1 MKVTFPHMGNIYIP
15 IESLVQGMGHDVVVP
30 PMDTKRTLD
39 LGTKYSP
46 DTTCLPFKI
55 IVGNLIEGIDL
66 GADCVLMAG
75 GTGPCRLGYYG
86 EVHKGI
92 LEDLGKKVEFI
103 TIEPPR
109 GNNPNFWPQLG
120 KLFEKTN
127 PKRFAGGCVLAW
139 AKLNACEELEL
150 LALVVRPREREFG
163 STSRLLK
170 QAFQQIKKAQSLS
183 AVGKLREESVH
194 AVKGLM
200 STSEKEKVLRVGLVG
215 EIYTVLEPFV
225 NLQIEE
231 RLGYLGVEVYRTI
244 SLVDWVK
251 NHIFKQGIGLRID
264 QALRRSAAGYLR
276 GFVGGHGLET
286 VARTVDLAE
295 KDYAGAIH
303 ILPMTCMPE
312 IVAQAIL
319 PQISE
324 DKHIPVLSLVV
335 DEHTGEAGFQ
345 TRLEAF
351 VDLLHRRERCRI
363 LG

>member
-1 MKVTFPHMGNIYIP
+1 MKVTFPHMGNVYIP
-15 IESLVQGMGHDVVVP
+15 IESIIQGMGHEVIVP

-39 LGTKYSP
+39 LGTKFSP
-46 DTTCLPFKI
+46 ETTCLPFKI
-55 IVGNLIEGIDL
+55 IVGNLIEGIEK
-66 GADCVLMAG
+66 GADCILMAG

-86 EVHKGI
+86 EVQKGI
-92 LEDLGKKVEFI
+92 LADLGKKIEFI

-109 GNNPNFWPQLG
+109 GNNPKFWPQMG
-120 KLFEKTN
+120 MLFSKTN
-127 PKRFAGGCVLAW
+127 PKQFVKGCFLAW
-139 AKLNACEELEL
+139 EKLNACEELEQ
-150 LALVVRPREREFG
+150 LALIVRPRERQLG
-163 STSRLLK
+163 KTSRLLREVLK
-170 QAFQQIKKAQSLS
+170 EIRQAQS
-183 AVGKLREESVH
+183 VKLLKQVRRESVE
-194 AVKGLM
+194 ALKELM
-200 STSEKEKVLRVGLVG
+200 AASQEKNILRIGLVG

-225 NLQIEE
+225 NLDVEE
-231 RLGYLGVEVYRTI
+231 RLGHLGVEVYRTI

-251 NHIFKQGIGLRID
+251 NHIFKQGVGLRID
-264 QALRRSAAGYLR
+264 KALRKSAEGYLR

-295 KDYAGAIH
+295 ENYAGVIH

-319 PQISE
+319 PQVSK
-324 DKHIPVLSLVV
+324 DKNIPVLSLVV

-351 VDLLHRRERCRI
+351 VDLLHRRERCRS